1 MKVLYNGNEAFLLLF
16 FFFLAAL
23 GLRCCAPR
31 GFSLVAVSG
40 DYSSMQ
46 CAGCSLQW
54 LLWLQN
60 GSRHTGF
67 SSCGLRAE
75 LLHCMWDLPGP
86 GFKPVS
92 PALAGAFL
100 STGLPGESLGSPET
114 KILMN
119 EIEDTNNQWSWV
131 RGMNTVEMSTQPKV
145 IYRFTAI
152 CVKIPI
158 AFFTDTEKTIL
169 KYIWKHRRPQIT
181 NSIMKQK
188 NKDFPDGTDKNP
200 PTRAR
205 SWGLI
210 PGAGRFHT
218 SRSDWAC

>member
-1 MKVLYNGNEAFLLLF
+1 MKVLYNGNEAFLF
-16 FFFLAAL
+16 FSFLFLAAL

-46 CAGCSLQW
+46 CAGFSLQW
-54 LLWLQN
+54 LLWLQK
-60 GSRHTGF
+60 GSRHIDF

-75 LLHCMWDLPGP
+75 LLRCMWDLPGP

-114 KILMN
+114 KILMK

-131 RGMNTVEMSTQPKV
+131 RGMNTVQMSTQPKV
-145 IYRFTAI
+145 SYRFSAI
-152 CVKIPI
+152 CVKMPI
-158 AFFTDTEKTIL
+158 AFFTDTEKNNPKTYMETQ
-169 KYIWKHRRPQIT
+169 KTP
-181 NSIMKQK
+181 NSQLNHEKEKQ
-188 NKDFPDGTDKNP
+188 
-200 PTRAR
+200 
-205 SWGLI
+205 GL
-210 PGAGRFHT
+210 PWWYR
-218 SRSDWAC
+218 